1 MNAKRTIDVDA
12 AALRRKL
19 GLPPDATHE
28 QVEAELA
35 KPASKARRKPSR
47 STAHRNDATQ
57 EAYYERHFPELREG
71 S

>member
-1 MNAKRTIDVDA
+1 MSAKRTVDVDG

-19 GLPPDATHE
+19 GLSADATHE

-35 KPASKARRKPSR
+35 KPAPKPRRQRSR
-47 STAHRNDATQ
+47 STAQRNDATQ
-57 EAYYERHFPELREG
+57 EAYYDRHFPELRDG